1 MFRVAAYN
9 KYGLGEFSEPSGSY
23 NTLPY
28 KPMKSVA
35 GIQGG
40 GGKTG
45 DLTIEWDPLPEQ
57 EHNAR
62 GLYYRY
68 VNNEVISIKQA
79 LS

>member
-1 MFRVAAYN
+1 M
-9 KYGLGEFSEPSGSY
+9 
-23 NTLPY
+23 T
-28 KPMKSVA
+28 

-68 VNNEVISIKQA
+68 INYDRPQSNKH
-79 LS
+79 LSHN